1 MQVESIADLER
12 HLATEA
18 FVRDPYPV
26 LRDLRE
32 RAPVHWSESL
42 GAWLITRFDDVMVT
56 FRDVDH
62 FSNEGRLGKAVEYLP
77 SDVRAG
83 FGAFEAHYATP
94 GLLHSDP
101 PTHTRLRLLVRD
113 LFTPRVVEGMRP
125 RIEAIVDA
133 LLDRVQASGRMDAIA
148 DLAMP
153 LPATVIAGIFGV
165 PDEDRLRVVAWS
177 DDVLAF
183 QGQNRPSVD
192 LLLRAQR
199 AIAELRTYLG
209 RLMDERRAVPRD
221 DLLSRLV
228 AAESEGDRLSEGE
241 LLNTSVTLLAAGHE
255 TTRSL
260 IGNGLWLLLLDRDRW
275 ERLRAE
281 PELLGPAIEECLRFE
296 SPIARQ
302 PRRIKA
308 DVALGGQQL
317 RAGDMAFQMLN
328 AANRDPEHFRDPETF
343 DLDRRAERNLAF
355 GNGIH
360 FCIGAALARLE
371 GAIAFGALLERM
383 PGLRL
388 VGTEP
393 DWALDTQNSRVLRSL
408 PVTF

>member
-1 MQVESIADLER
+1 MGDGIPAIETR
-12 HLATEA
+12 LASEA
-18 FVRDPYPV
+18 FVRDPYPL
-26 LRDLRE
+26 LRQLRE
-32 RAPVHWSESL
+32 HAPVYWSETL
-42 GAWLITRFDDVMVT
+42 GAWVVTRFDDVMVT

-62 FSNEGRLGKAVEYLP
+62 YSNEGRLGKAVEYLP
-77 SDVRAG
+77 SEVRADL
-83 FGAFEAHYATP
+83 GAFESHYRTQ

-101 PTHTRLRLLVRD
+101 PVHTRLRLLVRD
-113 LFTPRVVEGMRP
+113 LFTPRAVERMRP
-125 RIEAIVDA
+125 RVAAIVDA
-133 LLDRVQASGRMDAIA
+133 LLDDVQASGRMDAIA

-153 LPATVIAGIFGV
+153 LPAIVIAGIFGV

-199 AIAELRTYLG
+199 AIAELREYLG
-209 RLMDERRAVPRD
+209 RLMAWRRAEPQD
-221 DLLSRLV
+221 DLLSLLV
-228 AAESEGDRLSEGE
+228 AAESDGDRLSEAE

-260 IGNGLWLLLLDRDRW
+260 IGNGLWLLLRDRERW

-281 PELLGPAIEECLRFE
+281 PDLLAPAMEECLRYE

-302 PRRIKA
+302 PRRMKA
-308 DVALGGQQL
+308 DAELGGQRL
-317 RAGDMAFQMLN
+317 RSGDMLFQMLN
-328 AANRDPEHFRDPETF
+328 AANRDPERFDDPETF
-343 DLDRRAERNLAF
+343 DLGRRGERHVAF

-360 FCIGAALARLE
+360 FCIGASLARLE
-371 GAIAFGALLERM
+371 GAIAFRALLERM

-388 VGTEP
+388 VTDEP
-393 DWALDTQNSRVLRSL
+393 DWALDKQNSRVLRSL